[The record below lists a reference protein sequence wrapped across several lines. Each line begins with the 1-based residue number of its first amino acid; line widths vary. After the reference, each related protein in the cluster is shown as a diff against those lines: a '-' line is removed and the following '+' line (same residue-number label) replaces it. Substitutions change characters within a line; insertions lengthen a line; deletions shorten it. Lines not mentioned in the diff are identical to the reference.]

1 LKQFIYKYVTGRPL
15 WVNLIVALLLL
26 LLVFLIFLLSLN
38 LITHHGESRTVPG
51 VTGKRLPD
59 VQAMLEDKGFEVV
72 IQDSVYYD
80 SLQPSVIIKQ
90 IPEADAVVKVNR
102 TIYLTVNRVIPPD
115 IDMPNLVGY
124 SLRNAEMTLKNLG
137 LRLGDTTF
145 KPDFAKNSVLEQNFN
160 GQPIAAG
167 SKIRVGSTISLVLGS
182 GVGDEDMVVPK
193 LIGLTFAEA
202 KIMLEA
208 SGLALGTAIFAP
220 LVQEKDKD
228 QAFVVKQDPPLR
240 DAQGRH
246 YRIRSGQM
254 INLWMD
260 VQMPVD
266 NVVDSTNA
274 QLPD

>member
-15 WVNLIVALLLL
+15 WVNIIVALLLL

-38 LITHHGESRTVPG
+38 LLTHHGESRTVPG

-59 VQAMLEDKGFEVV
+59 VQAMLEDNGFEVV

-102 TIYLTVNRVIPPD
+102 TIYLTVNRVVPPD

-124 SLRNAEMTLKNLG
+124 SIRNAEMTLKNMG
-137 LRLGDTTF
+137 LRLGDTTY
-145 KPDFAKNSVLEQNFN
+145 KPDFAQNNVLEQLYN

-167 SKIRVGSTISLVLGS
+167 TKIRVGSTISLVLGA
-182 GVGDEDMVVPK
+182 GIGNEDMLVPK
-193 LIGLTFAEA
+193 LVGLTFAEA
-202 KIMLEA
+202 KVLLEA
-208 SGLALGTAIFAP
+208 NGLSLGSTIFSP
-220 LVQEKDKD
+220 MVSDKEM
-228 QAFVVKQDPPLR
+228 AFVVRQDPPLR
-240 DAQGRH
+240 DSQGRH

-260 VQMPVD
+260 VEMPVD
-266 NVVDSTNA
+266 DRIDTTAVQQPVN
-274 QLPD
+274 

>member
-15 WVNLIVALLLL
+15 WVNIIVALLLL

-38 LITHHGESRTVPG
+38 LITHHGESRTVPA

-145 KPDFAKNSVLEQNFN
+145 KPDFAKNSVLEQHFN
-160 GQPIAAG
+160 GQPITAG

-182 GVGDEDMVVPK
+182 GVGNEDMVVPK
-193 LIGLTFAEA
+193 LTGLTFAEA

-220 LVQEKDKD
+220 LVTDKETSY
-228 QAFVVKQDPPLR
+228 VVKQDPPLR
-240 DAQGRH
+240 DAQGRN

-260 VQMPVD
+260 VQMPVQD
-266 NVVDSTNA
+266 VVDTTSNSQA
-274 QLPD
+274 PD

>member
-1 LKQFIYKYVTGRPL
+1 LKQLIHRYITSRPL
-15 WVNLIVALLLL
+15 WVNLIVAVLLLL
-26 LLVFLIFLLSLN
+26 LLFLIFLLSLN
-38 LITHHGESRTVPG
+38 LITHHGESRTVPA

-124 SLRNAEMTLKNLG
+124 SLRNAEITLKNLG
-137 LRLGDTTF
+137 LRMGDTTF
-145 KPDFAKNSVLEQNFN
+145 KPDFAKNSVLEQQFN

-167 SKIRVGSTISLVLGS
+167 TKIRVGSTISLVLGS
-182 GVGDEDMVVPK
+182 GVGNEDMAVPK
-193 LIGLTFAEA
+193 LTGLTFAEA

-208 SGLALGTAIFAP
+208 SGLSLGTTIFSP
-220 LVQEKDKD
+220 LVRDKELSY
-228 QAFVVKQDPPLR
+228 VVRQDPPMR
-240 DAQGRH
+240 DEQGRH

-254 INLWMD
+254 MNLWMD
-260 VQMPVD
+260 VEMPVQD
-266 NVVDSTNA
+266 GDTSHA
-274 QLPD
+274 QPPADQ